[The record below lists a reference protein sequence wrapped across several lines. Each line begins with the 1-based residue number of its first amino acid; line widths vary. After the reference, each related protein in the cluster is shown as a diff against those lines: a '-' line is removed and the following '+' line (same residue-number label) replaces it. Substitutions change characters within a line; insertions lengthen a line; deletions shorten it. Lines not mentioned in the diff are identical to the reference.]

1 METTP
6 NRIREM
12 ARYTAVAAALYLLAS
27 LAALSL
33 PELLGV
39 EGNTLTVIGGAVML
53 FLIGILP
60 AALVARVGVGVA
72 LAALATGAMVLVAQL
87 VLVVLGLMGVPGL
100 LNLDRHPVSQ
110 ALIQALVFALYAL
123 VPAAAAAILTSAG
136 LRIWRNRHR
145 LRSSQG

>member
-1 METTP
+1 MLLY
-6 NRIREM
+6 
-12 ARYTAVAAALYLLAS
+12 AAAALAVYVVAS

-33 PELLGV
+33 PALLGV
-39 EGNTLTVIGGAVML
+39 EGETLTIIGGAVML

-72 LAALATGAMVLVAQL
+72 PAALTTGVVVLVAQL
-87 VLVVLGLMGVPGL
+87 LLVVLGLIGIPGL

-110 ALIQALVFALYAL
+110 AVVQALVFALYAL
-123 VPAAAAAILTSAG
+123 IPAAIAAILTSAG
-136 LRIWRNRHR
+136 LRLWRNRHR